1 MPEDHNYFEWSL
13 LALASFEPSPAPDV
27 VFKYLDCV
35 ECESTQLLSS
45 FYYDSTENKWKVR
58 VWPEDDPHL
67 MIGSDAQYGEDV
79 WTYDCL
85 HSVTDLNSDG
95 FEDILIRCRETG
107 EESKKVTDEILLYSI
122 QDGMATK
129 EKIQDK
135 ILQMNKVLCK
145 GQDSPLCK

>member
-1 MPEDHNYFEWSL
+1 M
-13 LALASFEPSPAPDV
+13 
-27 VFKYLDCV
+27 
-35 ECESTQLLSS
+35 
-45 FYYDSTENKWKVR
+45 
-58 VWPEDDPHL
+58 
-67 MIGSDAQYGEDV
+67 
-79 WTYDCL
+79 
-85 HSVTDLNSDG
+85 TDLNSDG